1 MNLNYDPKTKTIT
14 PVYSDRGGRFFSTI
28 DYDLLQDLWNN
39 YTKYGVT
46 LDLGY
51 WLTVVFDQEI
61 EVLDTDKDPVENL
74 TILSAKFLF

>member
-1 MNLNYDPKTKTIT
+1 MNLDYNPETKTIT
-14 PVYSDRGGRFFSTI
+14 PHYNMGGRFFSPI
-28 DYDLLQDLWNN
+28 DYELLQSLWNN

-61 EVLDTDKDPVENL
+61 EVLDLDKDPVENL
-74 TILSAKFLF
+74 TSLSAKFLF

>member
-1 MNLNYDPKTKTIT
+1 MIIQYDPETKTII
-14 PVYSDRGGRFFSTI
+14 PVYSDRGGRFFSPI
-28 DYDLLQDLWNN
+28 DYELLQSLWNN

-61 EVLDTDKDPVENL
+61 EVLDLDKDPVENL
-74 TILSAKFLF
+74 TTLAAKFLF

>member
-1 MNLNYDPKTKTIT
+1 MNLDYNPETKTLT
-14 PVYSDRGGRFFSTI
+14 PVYSGRGRRFFSPI
-28 DYDLLQDLWNN
+28 DYELLQSLWSN

-51 WLTVVFDQEI
+51 WLTVAFDQKL

-74 TILSAKFLF
+74 TSLSAKFLF

>member
-1 MNLNYDPKTKTIT
+1 MNLDYNPETKTIT
-14 PVYSDRGGRFFSTI
+14 PHYNVGERFFSTI
-28 DYDLLQDLWNN
+28 DYDLLQDLWSN

-61 EVLDTDKDPVENL
+61 EVLDLDKDPVENL
-74 TILSAKFLF
+74 TSLSAKFLF